1 MIQKLPKLRCPYVYT
16 LPALAAAACASLAA
30 SMAAWTSGSTSQ
42 NDFRSDVV
50 VVAKWIQGWSL
61 GLDFCWEKTFF
72 WKNQHVTS
80 ATVWSC
86 QPGVSKLHI
95 CPKDWCEG
103 QLPPHLIFNFS
114 VFLSK
119 SEMFWLPK
127 LPTSTSGDFPK
138 SCSSSYKTCVFFLKR
153 RGCALLSSAVVAG
166 VGLHLWRF
174 PSHVAFAA
182 LDLGLGTCRETWTM
196 GCICNGKEVTKKK
209 SKRTCH
215 DYHFFPWM
223 GERVNFFE
231 TKVEMN
237 STSKDWSH
245 DWKYIENASIPGPAT
260 RSPISI
266 QFHGC

>member
-1 MIQKLPKLRCPYVYT
+1 MDSGMVVGVGFLLGKNFFFEKINM
-16 LPALAAAACASLAA
+16 LPAPQYDPVNQEC
-30 SMAAWTSGSTSQ
+30 
-42 NDFRSDVV
+42 RSFTFVQKTDV
-50 VVAKWIQGWSL
+50 
-61 GLDFCWEKTFF
+61 
-72 WKNQHVTS
+72 
-80 ATVWSC
+80 
-86 QPGVSKLHI
+86 
-95 CPKDWCEG
+95 KDNFHRI
-103 QLPPHLIFNFS
+103 LFLIFLF
-114 VFLSK
+114 FLSK

-196 GCICNGKEVTKKK
+196 GCICYGKEVTKKK